1 MENQDKK
8 RLLIIN
14 AALNRFAHYGLA
26 KTTMTE
32 IAKDI
37 AFSKALLYYYFPD
50 KLSLYVSV
58 IEHMMHTI
66 SRDVLK
72 SLEKTSTASEGI
84 LMLLQKRQAF
94 VHKYY
99 NLLEFTQTM
108 GPDLPDALFEKFTR
122 AREFELKIIYDL
134 FVKGNASGEF
144 EIADIKFIAE
154 IFVEA
159 ISGIRFNIVN
169 RSKSMFPGKEQ
180 FKLILSKEKKFAEVF
195 LNGLK
200 TNS

>member
-84 LMLLQKRQAF
+84 LMLLHKRQAF

>member
-8 RLLIIN
+8 RLLIID
-14 AALNRFAHYGLA
+14 AALKRFAHYGFA

-58 IEHMMHTI
+58 IENMMHTL
-66 SRDVLK
+66 SRDLLK
-72 SLEKTSTASEGI
+72 SVEKTNTATEGI

-94 VHKYY
+94 LQKYY
-99 NLLEFTQTM
+99 KLIEFTQM
-108 GPDLPDALFEKFTR
+108 IGPELPEALFDKFTR
-122 AREFELKIIYDL
+122 AREFELKIIMEL
-134 FVKGNASGEF
+134 LTKGNATKEF
-144 EIADIKFIAE
+144 AIADVAFTTE

-159 ISGIRFNIVN
+159 VSGIHFNILN
-169 RSKSMFPGKEQ
+169 RAKNIFPGKEQ
-180 FKLILSKEKKFAEVF
+180 FKLIFLKEKRFAEIF
-195 LNGLK
+195 LAGLK
-200 TNS
+200 PIT

>member
-66 SRDVLK
+66 SKDMLK
-72 SLEKTSTASEGI
+72 SLEKATNASDGI
-84 LMLLQKRQAF
+84 MMLLQKRQAF

-99 NLLEFTQTM
+99 NLLEFTQTA
-108 GPDLPDALFEKFTR
+108 GPDLPEELYDKFSR

-134 FVKGNASGEF
+134 FLKGNASGEF
-144 EIADIKFIAE
+144 SIADVKFVSE

-159 ISGIRFNIVN
+159 ISGIRFNILN
-169 RSKSMFPGKEQ
+169 RTKNIFPGKDQ
-180 FKLILSKEKKFAEVF
+180 FKLILSKEKRFAEVF

-200 TNS
+200 TTE